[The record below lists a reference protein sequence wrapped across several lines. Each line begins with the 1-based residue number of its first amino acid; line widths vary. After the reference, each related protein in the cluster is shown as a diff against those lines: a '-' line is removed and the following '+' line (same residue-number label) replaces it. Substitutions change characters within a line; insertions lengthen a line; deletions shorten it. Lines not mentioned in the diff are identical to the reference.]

1 MTAVAKQQRITKL
14 MESFNKTIFK
24 VEKAKP
30 GDTVPFEF
38 VYSGDEDIAYYTLG
52 CGCTSAE
59 VIQHGN
65 GMNDVTIKGV
75 VKVDELDMIRKITQ
89 GSTWTKTASINVYF
103 DDGVDAFLYDNFER
117 KFNLDKVSVN
127 LNIQI
132 EVQL

>member
-1 MTAVAKQQRITKL
+1 MTPVERQERLTKL
-14 MESFNKTIFK
+14 MDSFNKTVFK
-24 VEKAKP
+24 VEGAKP

-38 VYSGDEDIAYYTLG
+38 VYSGTEDVAYYTLG

-59 VIQHGN
+59 VVQHGN

-75 VKVDELDMIRKITQ
+75 VKVDNIETIRHITQ
-89 GSTWTKTASINVYF
+89 GSTWTKTASITVYF
-103 DDGVDAFLYDNFER
+103 DDGIDAFQYENFER
-117 KFNLDKVSVN
+117 RFNTDKLTVS